1 VRIREITAT
10 REAQRDQKQDLR
22 SLTRDERLDRME
34 QRGVLA
40 RERSH
45 CQRVWEDCEIC
56 IYFGEDVLKAI
67 IADRDA
73 PRLSSSER
81 LHLRLLINSIGLFML
96 YAGTSREDRVRLYDL
111 YKLVT
116 DENSGIRQPRDIINQ
131 VTEIATHRGDSALFD
146 AILANY
152 DHYIKVAPL
161 DGFRHPRRVVEGAAE
176 IADLEE
182 RCKMKFPGS
191 RLESEALSERLH
203 ASSKEIGKLQ

>member
-1 VRIREITAT
+1 
-10 REAQRDQKQDLR
+10 
-22 SLTRDERLDRME
+22 
-34 QRGVLA
+34 
-40 RERSH
+40 
-45 CQRVWEDCEIC
+45 
-56 IYFGEDVLKAI
+56 
-67 IADRDA
+67 
-73 PRLSSSER
+73 
-81 LHLRLLINSIGLFML
+81 ML
-96 YAGTSREDRVRLYDL
+96 YVGTSREDRVRLYDL

-191 RLESEALSERLH
+191 WL
-203 ASSKEIGKLQ
+203 